1 MNRVI
6 LNLGNFKLDEIQLE
20 KGTLTIGRAPD
31 NDIRLEDPATSSR
44 HAKLVTIFTSSF
56 IEDLNSTNGTI
67 VNGRKIIRH
76 TLHHGDV
83 ISIGNLQLLFKSED
97 GASADKDKHT
107 VTMDKSKLDSMIAKS
122 SSQAG
127 VTINKG
133 KNTINESLTTAPE
146 PNKDVTPL
154 SIPTLDQTLP
164 LSELR
169 KNSTETIVTNLDV
182 KSKSTPTAS
191 LIKTK
196 SEPVEEKQSNDNDNS
211 GYEDTIITLESD
223 VDLPFEEPFDEKAMQ
238 AELLGEMDDS
248 NVKVLTKVA
257 VVVSIMT
264 LIILAIYLIF

>member
-6 LNLGNFKLDEIQLE
+6 LNLGNFKLDDIQLE

-83 ISIGNLQLLFKSED
+83 ISIGNLQLLFKSD
-97 GASADKDKHT
+97 NGATVEKDKHT
-107 VTMDKSKLDSMIAKS
+107 VTMDKAKLDSMISKS
-122 SSQAG
+122 PSQAG
-127 VTINKG
+127 VTINKP
-133 KNTINESLTTAPE
+133 KSSIDKPSESD
-146 PNKDVTPL
+146 KDVTPL

-169 KNSTETIVTNLDV
+169 KTSAETIVTNLD
-182 KSKSTPTAS
+182 SKSEPTPTVKPV
-191 LIKTK
+191 KTK
-196 SEPVEEKQSNDNDNS
+196 SEAVEEKQSEDSYS

-248 NVKVLTKVA
+248 NVKMLTKVA

-264 LIILAIYLIF
+264 LIILSIYLIF